1 MTNKML
7 CKKVISLLSLYIE
20 NKLDVEDKLF
30 VENHFITC
38 SDCYQKYLE
47 MKEIM
52 NNLHLEYQKLL
63 DEFER
68 IESNKMFNIREYETF
83 YKNISPYID
92 DELCYDE
99 SIKFRKYLLKSKPA
113 RTELAGAYEL
123 KNNIKHSVASF
134 KNDLNINF
142 QKKIIKQLREER
154 RDKFDNVYRRAAVVL
169 GFMISSLIL
178 VSIYMSV
185 NYINDTFAKVP
196 KTEVVNTIEI
206 PNEDSM
212 TEFFFDENN
221 KSLITVK

>member
-63 DEFER
+63 NEFER

-83 YKNISPYID
+83 IKIFLHILMMNFVMMKVLNLENI
-92 DELCYDE
+92 
-99 SIKFRKYLLKSKPA
+99 F
-113 RTELAGAYEL
+113 
-123 KNNIKHSVASF
+123 
-134 KNDLNINF
+134 
-142 QKKIIKQLREER
+142 
-154 RDKFDNVYRRAAVVL
+154 
-169 GFMISSLIL
+169 
-178 VSIYMSV
+178 
-185 NYINDTFAKVP
+185 
-196 KTEVVNTIEI
+196 
-206 PNEDSM
+206 
-212 TEFFFDENN
+212 
-221 KSLITVK
+221 